1 MSVVN
6 ASDGGS
12 SVDVRTR
19 VDGPVAVVDARRFF
33 GQELPAALSAAT
45 PLPAP
50 AIRALKP
57 APLAIESGGAAWTLI
72 AEGDRIT
79 VAAGAIG
86 GAARLSLD
94 PQQLADLVH
103 DQVAPMGWF
112 ASGKLK
118 LHGSID
124 HLLDWWML
132 LRGALDGVQPYLPG
146 SITFK
151 GRDGSPLDFG
161 RAFRFDDRDEELRDF
176 LIEAGYL
183 HVEGV
188 FSEAEMAAISVD
200 MDRAAPSYSRGD
212 GRSWWA
218 RTADGADHLVRMQRF
233 DERSAAAEALLGDG
247 RLARFSRL
255 TGDGHA
261 LGNKL
266 EGNRIEALV
275 KPLGIVQGISDVPW
289 HKDCAL
295 GRHSYDCCSITV
307 GISVTGAD
315 ERSGQLK
322 VVAGSHRA
330 LMWPAMLQPGLD
342 LPVIDLPTRTGDIT
356 VHLSCTLHMA
366 QPPVDRERR
375 VLYTGFGLPPRDL
388 AATKAAKRRLLAV
401 REAAPVTVSQP
412 SAADV
417 PSRA

>member
-6 ASDGGS
+6 ASGGGK

-19 VDGPVAVVDARRFF
+19 VDGPVEIVDAPGFF
-33 GQELPAALSAAT
+33 EEELPATLSAAA
-45 PLPAP
+45 PMLAP
-50 AIRALKP
+50 AIAALKP
-57 APLAIESGGAAWTLI
+57 APLAIEIDGAAWTLV
-72 AEGDRIT
+72 AEAERIT
-79 VAAGAIG
+79 VAAGANG

-94 PQQLADLVH
+94 PQQLADLVY

-146 SITFK
+146 SITFTR
-151 GRDGSPLDFG
+151 RDGAPLDLC
-161 RAFRFDDRDEELRDF
+161 RSFRVDDYDEELRDF

-183 HVEGV
+183 RVKGV
-188 FSEAEMAAISVD
+188 FSEAEMAVISAD

-233 DERSAAAEALLGDG
+233 DERSPAAQALLADE
-247 RLARFSRL
+247 RLTRFSRL

-295 GRHSYDCCSITV
+295 GRHSYDCCSITA

-315 ERSGQLK
+315 QRSGQLK

-330 LMWPAMLQPGLD
+330 LMWPAMLRPGLD
-342 LPVIDLPTRTGDIT
+342 LPVIDLPTRTGDVT

-388 AATKAAKRRLLAV
+388 AATKAAKRRLLEV